1 MTALENR
8 ELSLT
13 QKNLVVNNYNKSFK
27 TIIMNKQG
35 LSRIVNIENVTPKMN
50 IFFRAWAIKTASPNL
65 RFATALKKAWAIDSL
80 RRKMQS
86 GTVEFVYKK
95 SDGTIRIAQ
104 GTLKSDKAV
113 VKGGQTTKSY
123 KQFNTMPY
131 FDIEANG
138 WRAFKVNQLVTI
150 F

>member
-1 MTALENR
+1 
-8 ELSLT
+8 
-13 QKNLVVNNYNKSFK
+13 
-27 TIIMNKQG
+27 MNKNQG
-35 LSRIVNIENVTPKMN
+35 LSKVVNVENVTPKMN
-50 IFFRAWAIKTASPNL
+50 IFFRAWAIKTESPNL
-65 RFATALKKAWAIDSL
+65 TFGTALKKAWRIDSL

-95 SDGTIRIAQ
+95 ADGTIRIAQ
-104 GTLKSDKAV
+104 GTLQSDKAT
-113 VKGGQTTKSY
+113 VKGGQTRKSY

-138 WRAFKVNQLVTI
+138 FRSFKVNSLLNV

>member
-1 MTALENR
+1 MTALEQR

-13 QKNLVVNNYNKSFK
+13 QNNLVVNKYHKSLNK
-27 TIIMNKQG
+27 IIMTNQG
-35 LSRIVNIENVTPKMN
+35 LSKVVNVENVTPKMN

-65 RFATALKKAWAIDSL
+65 KFATALKKAWRIESL
-80 RRKMQS
+80 RKQLQS

-104 GTLKSDKAV
+104 GTLKSDVAFI
-113 VKGGQTTKSY
+113 KGGQTRKSY
-123 KQFNTMPY
+123 KQFIAMPY

-138 WRAFKVNQLVTI
+138 WRAFKVTNLVTI